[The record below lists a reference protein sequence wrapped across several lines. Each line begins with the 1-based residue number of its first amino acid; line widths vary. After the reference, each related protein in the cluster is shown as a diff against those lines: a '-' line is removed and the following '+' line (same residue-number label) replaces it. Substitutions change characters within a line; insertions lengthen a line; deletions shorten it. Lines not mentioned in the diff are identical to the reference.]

1 MYPPTPYLLDSLA
14 FKQIQMMW
22 MSTLTMINLPGKGG
36 GHSQVPSS
44 LTAAERKTFIVI
56 LSDVYPFRSRWL
68 HKDESRTAG
77 V

>member
-1 MYPPTPYLLDSLA
+1 M
-14 FKQIQMMW
+14 
-22 MSTLTMINLPGKGG
+22 
-36 GHSQVPSS
+36 PSS